1 MPSCRTG
8 RGRIMILVSEDIGS
22 DLESAAGPKWALHSA
37 QQQPLWTARSV
48 QWAYPIGG
56 FYEGT

>member
-1 MPSCRTG
+1 
-8 RGRIMILVSEDIGS
+8 MILVSEDIGS

-48 QWAYPIGG
+48 QWAYPIRG